1 VFEGE
6 DYGKQRELNRIAVMK
21 ALQENRS
28 KRVNPHE
35 RNERNERKQKEYVSV
50 VAKYESFRFCDN
62 VDRLYELQ
70 ERKSRFEWSQ
80 RTGEPLEGSE
90 ELTEAEQAE
99 LAALADCNQTRTGLT
114 HTKGLYTK
122 FWSCIERFG
131 RHRLELYVEELPQ
144 ASVSN
149 LQEYA
154 KLIWSAVGLSGQE
167 KQLRKVEAREYDHA
181 KDALES
187 FVVRTFE
194 CSSISCLEGS
204 AHLSKRFRWHS
215 TVGSTAMLESTRS
228 IN

>member
-1 VFEGE
+1 MFEGE
-6 DYGKQRELNRIAVMK
+6 DYGKQRELNRIAVME
-21 ALQENRS
+21 ALQHNRS
-28 KRVNPHE
+28 KRLNPQE
-35 RNERNERKQKEYVSV
+35 RNERNERKQKVYVSV

-70 ERKSRFEWSQ
+70 ERKSRFEWTQ

-90 ELTEAEQAE
+90 ELTEAEQGE
-99 LAALADCNQTRTGLT
+99 LTVLSDCNQTRTGLT

-131 RHRLELYVEELPQ
+131 RHRLDLYVEELPQ
-144 ASVSN
+144 ASVSS

-167 KQLRKVEAREYDHA
+167 KQLRKVEAREYDQA

-187 FVVRTFE
+187 FVVRAFE

-204 AHLSKRFRWHS
+204 AHPSKRSLWHS
-215 TVGSTAMLESTRS
+215 TIECTLKLESMRS